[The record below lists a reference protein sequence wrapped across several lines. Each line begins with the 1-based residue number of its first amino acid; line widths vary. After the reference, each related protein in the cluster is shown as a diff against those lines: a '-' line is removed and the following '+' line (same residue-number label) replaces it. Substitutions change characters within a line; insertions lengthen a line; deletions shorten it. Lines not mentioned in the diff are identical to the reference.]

1 MQANHQRS
9 GSGLDGGGVGGGVDQ
24 DVDEGGSPGG
34 GLDDLTGFFP
44 ELLTPFAPTS
54 PSELL
59 IAVVFATPSILFIL
73 YSGQLDFL
81 VPPDQKPPTQI
92 LSFRQFFITKRV
104 RNFVLTAIITLGL
117 KVNSA
122 KV

>member
-1 MQANHQRS
+1 MFLEPVFLAHSKFVSTIKLSR
-9 GSGLDGGGVGGGVDQ
+9 GVDFPRLAGCGGCLGGGVGGGVDQ
-24 DVDEGGSPGG
+24 DVDDGGSPGG

-73 YSGQLDFL
+73 YSGQLDFFGY
-81 VPPDQKPPTQI
+81 T
-92 LSFRQFFITKRV
+92 S
-104 RNFVLTAIITLGL
+104 
-117 KVNSA
+117 
-122 KV
+122 

>member
-1 MQANHQRS
+1 MSASTRLLSGPISVILRQCVHVTRESELLRLQANQRS
-9 GSGLDGGGVGGGVDQ
+9 GSGLDGGVGGGVDQ

-81 VPPDQKPPTQI
+81 VPLNQKPPTQI
-92 LSFRQFFITKRV
+92 L
-104 RNFVLTAIITLGL
+104 
-117 KVNSA
+117 
-122 KV
+122 

>member
-1 MQANHQRS
+1 MQANQRS
-9 GSGLDGGGVGGGVDQ
+9 GSGLDGGVGGGVDQ
-24 DVDEGGSPGG
+24 DVDDGGSPGG